1 MLIYRHIRDQR
12 ARRRTGS
19 KLMFGLL
26 KFLYMTLVALVVG
39 ASLMSDTDDFLKGLH
54 VVSGV
59 CVYWFSL
66 MGWWG
71 KTLAKVAWND
81 VDITEI
87 WHIMLLRS
95 ILQFTV
101 SLVIMMPAS
110 LMLLE
115 HESHQPIVGVTAA
128 EITVAI
134 LICAASRLFV
144 AALLSHVDVSVRCN
158 DVADDRKRLLLR
170 EIFRM

>member
-1 MLIYRHIRDQR
+1 MLIYRHIREIR
-12 ARRRTGS
+12 ARRHTGS

-39 ASLMSDTDDFLKGLH
+39 ASLISDTDDFLKGLH

-59 CVYWFSL
+59 CVYWFAL

-71 KTLAKVAWND
+71 KTLARVAWNE

-95 ILQFTV
+95 MLQFTV
-101 SLVIMMPAS
+101 SLAIMMPAS
-110 LMLLE
+110 LVLLARE
-115 HESHQPIVGVTAA
+115 NHQPIVGVTAA

-134 LICAASRLFV
+134 LICAAARLFIAV
-144 AALLSHVDVSVRCN
+144 LLSRADVGVRCN
-158 DVADDRKRLLLR
+158 GVADDHKRLLLR
-170 EIFRM
+170 ETFRM

>member
-1 MLIYRHIRDQR
+1 
-12 ARRRTGS
+12 
-19 KLMFGLL
+19 MFWLL
-26 KFLYMTLVALVVG
+26 KFLYLTLVALVVG

-71 KTLAKVAWND
+71 KTPARVAWNEL
-81 VDITEI
+81 DITEI

-95 ILQFTV
+95 MLQFTV
-101 SLVIMMPAS
+101 SLAIMMPAS
-110 LMLLE
+110 LVLLA
-115 HESHQPIVGVTAA
+115 HENRQPIVGVTAA

-134 LICAASRLFV
+134 LICAAARLFV
-144 AALLSHVDVSVRCN
+144 AVLLSHADVGVRCN
-158 DVADDRKRLLLR
+158 GVADDRRRLLLR

>member
-71 KTLAKVAWND
+71 KTLSRVAWNE

-87 WHIMLLRS
+87 WHVMLLRS
-95 ILQFTV
+95 ILQFAV
-101 SLVIMMPAS
+101 SLATMIPAS
-110 LMLLE
+110 LVLLE
-115 HESHQPIVGVTAA
+115 RESRQPIVGVTAA
-128 EITVAI
+128 EITVAF
-134 LICAASRLFV
+134 LICATSRLII
-144 AALLSHVDVSVRCN
+144 AALFSHVDVGVRRN
-158 DVADDRKRLLLR
+158 GVADHRKRLLVR

>member
-87 WHIMLLRS
+87 WHIM
-95 ILQFTV
+95 
-101 SLVIMMPAS
+101 MPAS
-110 LMLLE
+110 LMLLARE
-115 HESHQPIVGVTAA
+115 NHQPIVGVTAA

-144 AALLSHVDVSVRCN
+144 AALLSHADVSVRCN